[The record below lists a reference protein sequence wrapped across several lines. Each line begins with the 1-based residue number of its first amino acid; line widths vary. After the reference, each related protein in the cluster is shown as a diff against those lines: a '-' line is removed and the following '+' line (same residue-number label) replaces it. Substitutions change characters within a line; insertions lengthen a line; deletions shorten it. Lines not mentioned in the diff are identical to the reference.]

1 MPRRCPSLPDT
12 PLQLAPVSTNEALTV
27 AEHFD
32 ELSNPV
38 DDPFVPSTAVTVRP
52 ADTPQLL
59 SAPIGLRLCD
69 LRS

>member
-1 MPRRCPSLPDT
+1 MPLSAGRP

-38 DDPFVPSTAVTVRP
+38 DDPLVPSTAVTVRP

-59 SAPIGLRLCD
+59 SAPIGLRLCN